1 MAYSRTKRQRYQK
14 KYGQAARSYSRNRGV
29 YAPRKPRFNLS
40 QGGVLGGSVKM
51 SPPTKEVKYYDSTL
65 LALPASANWTIV
77 NDAILFGITQGAGQS
92 QRIGRKIR
100 VHGIIL
106 RADVNTDTGSVGNP
120 SPFQFNLVWDNQC
133 NGGTTTIGEIYAGI
147 TGRSLP
153 NPLFDSRFQFQAKM
167 ACNNPQGANNI
178 IERSIQC
185 DKTITYD
192 SSTAPFGN
200 INDLTTSNL
209 ITTFTAPNDAAPS
222 ISGVIRVL
230 YTDA

>member
-1 MAYSRTKRQRYQK
+1 MAYTRTKRQRYQK
-14 KYGQAARSYSRNRGV
+14 KYGQAARAYSRNRGI
-29 YAPRKPRFNLS
+29 YAPRKPRFQLS

-51 SPPTKEVKYYDSTL
+51 SPPNKEVKFYDSVL
-65 LALPASANWTIV
+65 VALPATSNWVIL

-100 VHGIIL
+100 VHGIVI
-106 RADVNTDTGSVGNP
+106 RADVNTDTGVVGSP

-133 NGGTTTIGEIYAGI
+133 NGATTTIGEIYAG
-147 TGRSLP
+147 TVGRSLP
-153 NPLFDSRFQFQAKM
+153 NPLFDSRFQFQAKI
-167 ACNNPQGANNI
+167 AVNQPQSAVNI

-192 SSTAPFGN
+192 ASTGT
-200 INDLTTSNL
+200 IGDLTTSNL
-209 ITTFTAPNDAAPS
+209 VTTFTSPNDAAPS
-222 ISGVIRVL
+222 ISGIIRVL

>member
-51 SPPTKEVKYYDSTL
+51 SPPTKEVKFYDSVL
-65 LALPASANWTIV
+65 VAAPATANWVIL

-100 VHGIIL
+100 VHGIVI
-106 RADVNTDTGSVGNP
+106 RADVNTDTGSAGNP

-133 NGGTTTIGEIYAGI
+133 NGGTTTINEIYAG
-147 TGRSLP
+147 TLGRSLP
-153 NPLFDSRFQFQAKM
+153 NPLFDSRFQFQAKI
-167 ACNNPQGANNI
+167 AVNQPQSALNI

-185 DKTITYD
+185 DKTITFD
-192 SSTAPFGN
+192 SSVGA
-200 INDLTTSNL
+200 ISDLTTSNL
-209 ITTFTAPNDAAPS
+209 ITTFTSPNDATPN
-222 ISGVIRVL
+222 ISGIIRVL